1 MTSKRLSIEEQIE
14 KKEESIKQ
22 LQNQKRQLKK
32 KLNEQERKA
41 RNKRLI
47 EKGAVCESIFEE
59 STDLTKDEFYK
70 LIKMLNDEEIRLNI
84 MEIFE
89 ERIDDCP
96 LVTRAQLYTL
106 KGACVPLEPNP
117 CREQQPFAF

>member
-1 MTSKRLSIEEQIE
+1 MASKRLSIEEQIE

-47 EKGAVCESIFEE
+47 EKGAVFESIFEE
-59 STDLTKDEFYK
+59 SIFEESIDLTKDEFYK
-70 LIKMLNDEEIRLNI
+70 LIKTLNDEEIRLNI
-84 MEIFE
+84 MEILE
-89 ERIDDCP
+89 ERIDDN
-96 LVTRAQLYTL
+96 VEKSSKDEIT
-106 KGACVPLEPNP
+106 
-117 CREQQPFAF
+117 

>member
-1 MTSKRLSIEEQIE
+1 ASKRLSIEEQIE

-47 EKGAVCESIFEE
+47 EKGAVFESIFEE
-59 STDLTKDEFYK
+59 SIFEESIDLTKDEFYK
-70 LIKMLNDEEIRLNI
+70 LIKTLNDEEIRLNI
-84 MEIFE
+84 MEILE
-89 ERIDDCP
+89 ERIDDN
-96 LVTRAQLYTL
+96 VEKSSKDEIT
-106 KGACVPLEPNP
+106 
-117 CREQQPFAF
+117 

>member
-1 MTSKRLSIEEQIE
+1 MMASQRLSIEEQIE

-47 EKGAVCESIFEE
+47 EKGAVFESIFEE
-59 STDLTKDEFYK
+59 SIFEESIDLTKDEFYK
-70 LIKMLNDEEIRLNI
+70 LIKTLNDEEIRLNI
-84 MEIFE
+84 MEILE
-89 ERIDDCP
+89 ERIDDN
-96 LVTRAQLYTL
+96 VEKSSKDEIT
-106 KGACVPLEPNP
+106 
-117 CREQQPFAF
+117 

>member
-1 MTSKRLSIEEQIE
+1 MIQMAIKRIKLSIEEQIE

-22 LQNQKRQLKK
+22 LKNQKIQLKK

-47 EKGAVCESIFEE
+47 EKGAVFESVFEE
-59 STDLTKDEFYK
+59 SINLTIDEFYK

-84 MEIFE
+84 MEILE
-89 ERIDDCP
+89 ERVDDN
-96 LVTRAQLYTL
+96 VEKSSKDEIT
-106 KGACVPLEPNP
+106 
-117 CREQQPFAF
+117 

>member
-1 MTSKRLSIEEQIE
+1 MMASKRLSIEEQIE

-47 EKGAVCESIFEE
+47 EKGAVFESIFEE
-59 STDLTKDEFYK
+59 SIFEESIDSTKDEFYK
-70 LIKMLNDEEIRLNI
+70 LIKTLNDEEIRLNI
-84 MEIFE
+84 MEILE
-89 ERIDDCP
+89 ERIDDN
-96 LVTRAQLYTL
+96 VEKSSKDEIT
-106 KGACVPLEPNP
+106 
-117 CREQQPFAF
+117 

>member
-1 MTSKRLSIEEQIE
+1 SIEEQIE

-47 EKGAVCESIFEE
+47 EKGAVFESIFEE
-59 STDLTKDEFYK
+59 SIFEESIDLTKDEFYK
-70 LIKMLNDEEIRLNI
+70 LIKTLNDEEIRLNI
-84 MEIFE
+84 MEILE
-89 ERIDDCP
+89 ERIDDN
-96 LVTRAQLYTL
+96 VEKSSKDEIT
-106 KGACVPLEPNP
+106 
-117 CREQQPFAF
+117 

>member
-47 EKGAVCESIFEE
+47 ENAEE
-59 STDLTKDEFYK
+59 LT
-70 LIKMLNDEEIRLNI
+70 DEEIKILLKEAI
-84 MEIFE
+84 KTKEFKE
-89 ERIDDCP
+89 
-96 LVTRAQLYTL
+96 TL
-106 KGACVPLEPNP
+106 KIMGEN
-117 CREQQPFAF
+117 

>member
-1 MTSKRLSIEEQIE
+1 MMASKRLSIEEQIE

-47 EKGAVCESIFEE
+47 EKGAVFESIFEE
-59 STDLTKDEFYK
+59 SIFEESIDLTKDEFYK
-70 LIKMLNDEEIRLNI
+70 LIKTLNDEEIRLNI
-84 MEIFE
+84 MEILE
-89 ERIDDCP
+89 ERIDDN
-96 LVTRAQLYTL
+96 VEKSSKDEIT
-106 KGACVPLEPNP
+106 
-117 CREQQPFAF
+117 

>member
-47 EKGAVCESIFEE
+47 EKGAVFE

-84 MEIFE
+84 MEILE
-89 ERIDDCP
+89 ERIDDN
-96 LVTRAQLYTL
+96 VEKSSKDEIT
-106 KGACVPLEPNP
+106 
-117 CREQQPFAF
+117 

>member
-1 MTSKRLSIEEQIE
+1 MASKRLSIEEQIE

-47 EKGAVCESIFEE
+47 EKGAVFESIF
-59 STDLTKDEFYK
+59 
-70 LIKMLNDEEIRLNI
+70 EEIRLNI
-84 MEIFE
+84 MEILE
-89 ERIDDCP
+89 ERIDDN
-96 LVTRAQLYTL
+96 VEKSSKDEIT
-106 KGACVPLEPNP
+106 
-117 CREQQPFAF
+117 